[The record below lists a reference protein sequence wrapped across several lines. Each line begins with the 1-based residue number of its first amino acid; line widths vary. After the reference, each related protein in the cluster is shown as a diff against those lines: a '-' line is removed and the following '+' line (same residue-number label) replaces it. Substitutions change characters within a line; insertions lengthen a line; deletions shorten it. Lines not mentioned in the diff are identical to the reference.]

1 MKKASGAGLQKEEGV
16 HPTFAEKVEC
26 KRQFFTLGDM
36 RIMPCYGLS
45 IQLPRSQGGTQHF
58 FFFLTFLRFLLLA
71 LNRWLVFQLASH
83 WYSHAATVLFHVFLA
98 ALVQLSLTAVVQSFP
113 CPSGAIV
120 THSP

>member
-58 FFFLTFLRFLLLA
+58 FFLFNILTLP
-71 LNRWLVFQLASH
+71 LVGIESVARIPIGISL
-83 WYSHAATVLFHVFLA
+83 VLSRRYCPLPRVFGCLG
-98 ALVQLSLTAVVQSFP
+98 TAIINS
-113 CPSGAIV
+113 SGAKF
-120 THSP
+120 SLS